1 MLIRYSSAVAD
12 IVFLFDFPPLRRI
25 TFRIVPI
32 LSAADLIFFFFFSFP
47 WQLVVI
53 LTLLISLLSGAVLL
67 LIMTVF

>member
-32 LSAADLIFFFFFSFP
+32 LSAADLIFILFFS
-47 WQLVVI
+47 
-53 LTLLISLLSGAVLL
+53 
-67 LIMTVF
+67 VFHGN